1 MWETFLSP
9 DNLTYMLKGAGASL
23 ALALGALIFGV
34 MIGVVMAAMKLSKSK
49 VLNVIGSVYV
59 EILRGTPMLL
69 QVLFFYLGVPVLYQ
83 MIAGTRLR
91 VDPYVVG
98 LIAMSL
104 NSGAYQT
111 ELIRSGIQGV
121 DKGQWEACE
130 TLGISYVTMMKEVIL
145 PQAFKRI
152 IPPMVSE
159 FITLIK
165 DSSLISCI
173 GAAELAACRYFE
185 PELYEAIVSPVRHA
199 AGVAVDTGR
208 AGLNAAAQFCR
219 DTADAAGQLNQNEAD
234 GLSRFAEET
243 AERWA
248 ELTAPKDHLE
258 KYRPPSQEDP
268 AVPTPSPIT
277 ELRREGDRE
286 LLTGGSV
293 DIVYYCQ
300 SAPQWADQP
309 YGTDTIGPYG
319 CGPTVMAMAVAS
331 LTDEAA
337 DPVSMA
343 AWAVSNGHWARK
355 GGSRHSIIQ
364 GAAAGFGIEA
374 QPFPSREAA
383 DVRDALRQ
391 GKLLVALVGPGHFT
405 KGGHFIVLRGVTL
418 SGKILVAD
426 PNSQERSLMEWEPE
440 LILEELSRST
450 SDGAPLWVISQNP
463 PYSG

>member
-1 MWETFLSP
+1 MRPPFIVKHTKRNIVLAA
-9 DNLTYMLKGAGASL
+9 LL
-23 ALALGALIFGV
+23 ALL
-34 MIGVVMAAMKLSKSK
+34 
-49 VLNVIGSVYV
+49 
-59 EILRGTPMLL
+59 
-69 QVLFFYLGVPVLYQ
+69 
-83 MIAGTRLR
+83 
-91 VDPYVVG
+91 
-98 LIAMSL
+98 
-104 NSGAYQT
+104 
-111 ELIRSGIQGV
+111 
-121 DKGQWEACE
+121 
-130 TLGISYVTMMKEVIL
+130 
-145 PQAFKRI
+145 
-152 IPPMVSE
+152 
-159 FITLIK
+159 
-165 DSSLISCI
+165 CI

-185 PELYEAIVSPVRHA
+185 PELYEAIVSPVRYA

-208 AGLNAAAQFCR
+208 AGLNAAARFCR
-219 DTADAAGQLNQNEAD
+219 DTADAAGQLLQDAAD
-234 GLSRFAEET
+234 GLSQFAEET

-405 KGGHFIVLRGVTL
+405 NGGHFILLRGVTAF
-418 SGKILVAD
+418 GDVLVAD
-426 PNSQERSLMEWEPE
+426 PNSPERSLMLWDPQI
-440 LILEELSRST
+440 ILNELSSAR
-450 SDGAPLWVISQNP
+450 DNGAPLWVLSP
-463 PYSG
+463 PGP